1 MLFFILYNP
10 PFVPNPPPFVIPQGQ
25 NPRFVKIFGNCARK
39 YPIMTQRI
47 YFDNA
52 ATTSLD
58 PQVLEAMMPYL
69 TEKFGNPSSI
79 YSYGRESRLAMEN
92 ARKSVAKIL
101 NAHPAEIFFT
111 SGGTESSNT
120 AICAAV
126 RDLGCKH
133 IISSPIEHHA
143 TLHTVE
149 NLYHRGEAALSY
161 VQLLPDGHV
170 DMEDLEHLL
179 AGSEDKCLVT
189 LMHANNEIGN
199 MLDIHAV
206 GELCKKYNAIFH
218 SDTVQTVGHFPFDLR
233 NTPVHFITGA
243 GHKFHGPKGVGLLY
257 INENVKIRPYIH
269 GGSQERNMRA
279 GTENLYG
286 VVGFAKALEMATA
299 GYEQDSAYIKG
310 LKTYMMESLQKNLKG
325 VSFNG
330 DPLGRSLYTVL
341 SVSFPKTEK
350 SEMILFNLD
359 ISNIC
364 ASGGSACTSG
374 AEQGSHVIRAI
385 NNNPNQVTVRFS
397 FSKHNTKEE
406 IDTVVEKLKEMV

>member
-1 MLFFILYNP
+1 MN
-10 PFVPNPPPFVIPQGQ
+10 
-25 NPRFVKIFGNCARK
+25 
-39 YPIMTQRI
+39 RI

-52 ATTSLD
+52 ATTALD
-58 PQVLEAMMPYL
+58 PTVLETMMPYL

-79 YSYGRESRLAMEN
+79 YSYGRETRMAIET

-120 AICAAV
+120 AISCAI

-133 IISSPIEHHA
+133 IITSSIEHHA
-143 TLHTVE
+143 VTHSVEHIDNLDIATV
-149 NLYHRGEAALSY
+149 SY
-161 VQLLPDGHV
+161 VKLLPNGHV
-170 DMEDLEHLL
+170 DIDDLEKLL
-179 AGSEDKCLVT
+179 AASDEKTLVT

-199 MLDIHAV
+199 ILDINAV
-206 GELCKKYNAIFH
+206 GELCKLYGAIFH

-233 NTPVHFITGA
+233 NTPVHFVTGA
-243 GHKFHGPKGVGLLY
+243 AHKFHGPKGVGILY
-257 INENVKIRPYIH
+257 INENVKIKPFVH

-286 VVGFAKALEMATA
+286 IVGFAKALEMATSTQ
-299 GYEQDSAYIKG
+299 EEDMAYIG
-310 LKTYMMESLQKNLKG
+310 TLKYYMMDELKKHIKG

-330 DPLGRSLYTVL
+330 DTLGRSLYTVL
-341 SVSFPKTEK
+341 SAGFPKTEK

-359 ISNIC
+359 INNIC

-374 AEQGSHVIRAI
+374 ADQGSHVIRAI

-397 FSKHNTKEE
+397 FSKHNTKAEV
-406 IDTVVEKLKEMV
+406 DTVVEKLKELV